1 MGLPLKEVQKLC
13 LALKKK
19 KRGGGGGGGINSP
32 GVDGYS
38 SIRTD
43 DLL

>member
-13 LALKKK
+13 LAFKKK
-19 KRGGGGGGGINSP
+19 KGWGWGGGINSP